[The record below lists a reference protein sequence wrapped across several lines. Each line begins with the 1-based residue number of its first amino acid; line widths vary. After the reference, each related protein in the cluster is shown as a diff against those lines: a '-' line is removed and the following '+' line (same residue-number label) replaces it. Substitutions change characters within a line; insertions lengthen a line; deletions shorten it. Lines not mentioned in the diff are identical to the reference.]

1 MNSFTLST
9 DYLRGLSISL
19 PVPDTDGE
27 TEAKSWKP
35 VARPAEK
42 VQAFPAI
49 QSLPPSVP
57 LVVRLSDSGVFVLG
71 VL

>member
-1 MNSFTLST
+1 M
-9 DYLRGLSISL
+9 
-19 PVPDTDGE
+19 PAPDTDGE

-42 VQAFPAI
+42 VQAFPSI

-57 LVVRLSDSGVFVLG
+57 LVVTLSDSEVFVLG